1 MRVLVL
7 SDGIGSLD
15 AVSAAQETKAG
26 WISAAKD
33 QVDLVPVSSGG
44 PGFLRAIEANFA
56 GQHVLCT
63 VRDPLGREIPATIFI
78 TGEAQHKTAY
88 IEAAQICGLDLV
100 PQALRDPRKTT
111 TLGMADALIAAAEAG
126 VSRIVVGLGGTA
138 TNDGGAGMIAG
149 LAAGPVEKLA
159 SGPLGLMGVEAADLD
174 FDTPR
179 ARFAGIDLVAAC
191 STQAPL
197 AGFTGASGAYSQ
209 NKGADRPMAQELERA
224 LTSFANVCARVEDAD
239 PPASPGLLL
248 NPGEPQQGVD
258 VGQLRLLPGSGS
270 GGGLGFGLGLLG
282 ARLLPGSDVLS
293 SALDLRRRATKSDL
307 IFVVTDGIDATT
319 LGDGPL
325 EIAVS
330 AGVPNALATVALAR
344 RLDAGNRE
352 LATSGISSAY
362 ELFDTVSGVE
372 KDDEPLVLR
381 QRVSRIARSWS
392 R

>member
-15 AVSAAQETKAG
+15 AVSATRKVQAG
-26 WISAAKD
+26 WTSVAHDELDA
-33 QVDLVPVSSGG
+33 VPVSAGG
-44 PGFLRAIEANFA
+44 PGFLRAIEANFD
-56 GQHVLCT
+56 GNFVLCT
-63 VRDPLGREIPATIFI
+63 VRGPLGQEVPASIFI
-78 TGEAQHKTAY
+78 AGDEHYRTAY
-88 IEAAQICGLDLV
+88 IESAEICGLDLV
-100 PQALRDPRKTT
+100 PESLRDPRKTT
-111 TLGMADALIAAAEAG
+111 TIGMADALIAAAEAG
-126 VSRIVVGLGGTA
+126 ATRIVVGLGGTA
-138 TNDGGAGMIAG
+138 TNDGGAGMLAG
-149 LAAGPVEKLA
+149 LGAGPVEKLA
-159 SGPLGLMGVEAADLD
+159 RGPLELANLEHTELD
-174 FDTPR
+174 FSA
-179 ARFAGIDLVAAC
+179 ARETLAGIDLIAAC
-191 STQAPL
+191 ATQAPL

-209 NKGADRPMAQELERA
+209 NKGADRLMAQELERS
-224 LTSFANVCARVEDAD
+224 LTAFANLCARVESAD

-258 VGQLRLLPGSGS
+258 VAQLRLLPGSGG

-282 ARLLPGSDVLS
+282 ARLLPGSDVIAT
-293 SALDLRRRATKSDL
+293 ALNLRQRAAQADL

-344 RLDAGNRE
+344 RLDAGKRE

-372 KDDEPLVLR
+372 KADEPLVLR